1 MTLSA
6 PFPWFGGKSRIAAD
20 IWARLGNVTNYVEP
34 FFGSGAVLLSRP
46 HVGHIETVNDKD
58 RFLSNFWRA
67 VQHDPEA
74 VTWHL
79 DQPVNESDL
88 TAVHLW
94 LLNEGAAI
102 ISRCDGDPDFFD
114 AKVAGRWVWGLCS
127 WIGGGWCS
135 GDGPWT
141 WNAEIGEWVARKL
154 PHLGNTGMGVN
165 RKRPHLTGAE
175 PSPPLLEW
183 INALAARIRGVRVTC
198 GGWERVCGPSVTHG
212 HGLTGVFLDPPYSD
226 AAGRRYGI
234 YATDSLTVA
243 HEAREWA
250 IAEGRNPLMRIV
262 FAGYHGEHIFP
273 ADWDCVAWKAKGGYG
288 SQGDGAGREN
298 SRRERLWFSPAC
310 LPARQIDLFAEGADA
325 L

>member
-6 PFPWFGGKSRIAAD
+6 PFPWFGSKSRIAAD

-154 PHLGNTGMGVN
+154 PHLGNAGKGVN
-165 RKRPHLTGAE
+165 RQLPHLGDAGKGVNRQLPHLGDAE
-175 PSPPLLEW
+175 PSPPPAGMDQRARGEASKGARHVRRLGTGMRAIRDTRSWIDRSFPRPSLL
-183 INALAARIRGVRVTC
+183 RC
-198 GGWERVCGPSVTHG
+198 GG
-212 HGLTGVFLDPPYSD
+212 
-226 AAGRRYGI
+226 
-234 YATDSLTVA
+234 ATQWHLC
-243 HEAREWA
+243 H
-250 IAEGRNPLMRIV
+250 
-262 FAGYHGEHIFP
+262 
-273 ADWDCVAWKAKGGYG
+273 
-288 SQGDGAGREN
+288 
-298 SRRERLWFSPAC
+298 
-310 LPARQIDLFAEGADA
+310 
-325 L
+325 